1 MNYVDYIIIVVY
13 LLAFLGVGYFFKEN
27 KNSKDYFLGGQS
39 LGWFPLSLSTMAT
52 QLSAISFISA
62 PAFVGLKE
70 GGGLQWLTY
79 EFGVPLAMAFL
90 LIAIIP
96 TLYNSGIVSVY
107 EYLEKRFD
115 ASSRLLISFV
125 FQISRS
131 VATGVMVYTMALILQ
146 ATIGIDFWIS
156 ILLIGIITMIY
167 SFQGGMKA
175 VIWGDVIQMCILFFG
190 IIICLVYGLSELGG
204 FENFLINVDKE
215 RLTAVDFSKW
225 GFNNADKNDEFGFWP
240 MVIGGVFLYA
250 SYYGTD
256 QTQSQRLLSAKGMP
270 TIKRLLLANGLFR
283 FPITLTYCIMGLVLG
298 TLLFQ
303 DLGFQEL
310 LDKVYQTNISSLE
323 GKKADLMVPVF
334 IIKYLP
340 NGIIGILIVA
350 IMSAAMST
358 LSSTVNSLSAVTLE
372 DFVKRFKPDIS
383 DQKYVMYSRLLSVFW
398 GSVCLFFAF
407 FAGNIEGT
415 VIEVINKVSSVFYGP
430 ILAAFILAILT
441 KKTHALGANI
451 GIVAGVILNIYLWL
465 YVPEVFWFWWNAIGC
480 LITMGVGYITSLLIR
495 YKRKE
500 GLKVVFYKK
509 GKREVFILLGYFVII
524 CALAISMVKI
534 LS

>member
-1 MNYVDYIIIVVY
+1 MNYIDYIIIFTY
-13 LLAFLGVGYFFKEN
+13 LIGFLGIGYFFKEN
-27 KNSKDYFLGGQS
+27 KSSGDYFLGGRS
-39 LGWFPLSLSTMAT
+39 MGWLPLSLSTMAT

-96 TLYNSGIVSVY
+96 TLYKSGIVSVY

-146 ATIGIDFWIS
+146 ATVGVDFWIS
-156 ILLIGIITMIY
+156 VLIIGVITLIY

-175 VIWGDVIQMCILFFG
+175 VIWGDVIQMIILFLG
-190 IIICLVYGLSELGG
+190 IIICLIYGISELGG
-204 FENFLINVDKE
+204 FENFLTHVDKD
-215 RLTAVDFSKW
+215 RLTAVDFNKW
-225 GFNNADKNDEFGFWP
+225 GFNNSDGGDEFGFWP
-240 MVIGGVFLYA
+240 MVIGGFFLYV

-270 TIKRLLLANGLFR
+270 TIKKLLLANGLFR
-283 FPITLTYCIMGLVLG
+283 FPLTLTYCIMGLVLG
-298 TLLFQ
+298 TLLIQ
-303 DLGFQEL
+303 DTGFQEMME
-310 LDKVYQTNISSLE
+310 VTYQANIGSLE

-334 IIKYLP
+334 IINYLP
-340 NGIIGILIVA
+340 NGVIGILIVA
-350 IMSAAMST
+350 IMSAAMSS
-358 LSSTVNSLSAVTLE
+358 LSSTVNSLSAVTME
-372 DFVKRFKPDIS
+372 DFVKRFRPNMTNK
-383 DQKYVMYSRLLSVFW
+383 KYVQSSRLISVFW
-398 GSVCLFFAF
+398 GLVCLLLAF

-451 GIVAGVILNIYLWL
+451 GIVVGVLFNMYLWL
-465 YVPEVFWFWWNAIGC
+465 YVPSVFWFWWNAIGC
-480 LITMGVGYITSLLIR
+480 IVTIIVAMSCSYLIKKKIN
-495 YKRKE
+495 E
-500 GLKVVFYKK
+500 GLEVSYYAGKK
-509 GKREVFILLGYFVII
+509 EAIILLSFFTFIV
-524 CALAISMVKI
+524 I
-534 LS
+534 LSIYLPKIFS

>member
-1 MNYVDYIIIVVY
+1 MNYIDYTIIVVY
-13 LLAFLGVGYFFKEN
+13 LVGFLGIGYFFKEN
-27 KNSKDYFLGGQS
+27 KSSTDYFLGGRS
-39 LGWFPLSLSTMAT
+39 MGWFPLSLSTMAT

-62 PAFVGLKE
+62 PAFVGLKD

-96 TLYNSGIVSVY
+96 TLYKSGIVSVY

-146 ATIGIDFWIS
+146 ATIGIDFWVSVAI
-156 ILLIGIITMIY
+156 IGVITLIY

-175 VIWGDVIQMCILFFG
+175 VIWGDVIQMIILFFG
-190 IIICLVYGLSELGG
+190 IIICLVYGISELGG
-204 FENFLINVDKE
+204 FENFLTHVDQD

-225 GFNNADKNDEFGFWP
+225 GFNNADKQDEFGFWP
-240 MVIGGVFLYA
+240 MVIGGFFLYA

-256 QTQSQRLLSAKGMP
+256 QTQSQRLLSADGLP
-270 TIKRLLLANGLFR
+270 TIKKLLLANGLLR
-283 FPITLTYCIMGLVLG
+283 FPLTLTYCIMGLVLG
-298 TLLFQ
+298 TLLVQDVSFQ
-303 DLGFQEL
+303 DLLEST
-310 LDKVYQTNISSLE
+310 YQANIGSLE

-334 IIKYLP
+334 ILHYLP
-340 NGIIGILIVA
+340 NGVKGILIVA

-358 LSSTVNSLSAVTLE
+358 LSSTVNSLSAVTME
-372 DFVKRFKPDIS
+372 DFVKRFSPNMND
-383 DQKYVMYSRLLSVFW
+383 DMYVFNSRLISVFW
-398 GSVCLFFAF
+398 GVVCLALAF

-441 KKTHALGANI
+441 KRTHALGANI
-451 GIVAGVILNIYLWL
+451 GIVAGVLFNVYLWL
-465 YVPEVFWFWWNAIGC
+465 YVPSIFWFWWNAIGC
-480 LITMGVGYITSLLIR
+480 LVTIVVALVCSYTIN
-495 YKRKE
+495 KKANE
-500 GLKVVFYKK
+500 GLEVSYYAGKK
-509 GKREVFILLGYFVII
+509 EVAILFGFFIAIVLLS
-524 CALAISMVKI
+524 IS
-534 LS
+534 LPSLFS